1 MLPSI
6 AFLRA
11 SRCGVG
17 ASRRAWHGGAFVPFG
32 YVGSA
37 FGPRSTLAAHEWRWA
52 SLRSRYPC
60 SRSDSGRSW
69 PLQCGGRQAPF
80 SALGSW
86 ARVCCV
92 AYRTRR
98 NGLATN
104 VAIRGRA
111 AEAAR
116 GGPESSSRAP
126 SSRWP
131 FTGAY
136 GNGSRGDGSGFWMR
150 NVQRAYYSSN
160 RRTTSGRIG
169 GRGPNRAAML
179 GTLRVGRSLGRLG
192 RTTGAARPR
201 PRASPRKL
209 EECYLVD
216 PASSH
221 MLVSKIK
228 PCMCKYE
235 QIQTVKLRM
244 AH

>member
-1 MLPSI
+1 MS
-6 AFLRA
+6 
-11 SRCGVG
+11 GVG
-17 ASRRAWHGGAFVPFG
+17 LVCDRGIPARAANRVVP
-32 YVGSA
+32 
-37 FGPRSTLAAHEWRWA
+37 
-52 SLRSRYPC
+52 
-60 SRSDSGRSW
+60 SGFHF
-69 PLQCGGRQAPF
+69 GGRQAPF
-80 SALGSW
+80 WGLGSW
-86 ARVCCV
+86 ARVCCA

-104 VAIRGRA
+104 VAIRVRA

-126 SSRWP
+126 SSRRRE
-131 FTGAY
+131 GAY
-136 GNGSRGDGSGFWMR
+136 GNGSRGDGSVFWMR
-150 NVQRAYYSSN
+150 NVRRAMARTN
-160 RRTTSGRIG
+160 RRTTG
-169 GRGPNRAAML
+169 GRGGGRGGRAAML
-179 GTLRVGRSLGRLG
+179 GTFRVGRSLGRLG
-192 RTTGAARPR
+192 RTTGAVRLR